1 MKKIILAIFL
11 IATYLTAFC
20 QGINSKAIEITNTD
34 SEKYTHIEGTKL
46 KIILPE
52 GFSRRNA
59 STFEHPLAQSYIS
72 VQELEGDV
80 NRNLYTFDKKTM
92 FQAGIVVMKETFFK
106 INGYEAM
113 MIDGEQYIDGKEL
126 AAMILIIGN
135 VRQTYMILGTTPK
148 PIQNNMNITLSTA
161 LLGIIFD
168 PTLETS
174 TKNLF
179 SYSIDCSGT
188 GLIEGKPMG
197 DTRTFTD
204 DGNVPS
210 RTDNK
215 TSLTIREIKSGRQ
228 YTDEQQKGICTHR
241 FAQYPIT
248 WYENSDTLPHK
259 FTSGK
264 LSGYEIYA
272 SGTSKIMQEEFIYQ
286 LIIFTDDRY
295 FAITGMTFGDEKE
308 CLEMFRKV
316 AGTLKM

>member
-1 MKKIILAIFL
+1 MKKIILTIFL
-11 IATYLTAFC
+11 FATCLSAFC

-34 SEKYTHIEGTKL
+34 SEKYTQIEGTKL

-59 STFEHPLAQSYIS
+59 NTFEHPLAQSYIS
-72 VQELEGDV
+72 VQELDGDV
-80 NRNLYTFDKKTM
+80 NRNFYTFDKRSM

-135 VRQTYMILGTTPK
+135 VKQTYMILGTTPK
-148 PIQNNMNITLSTA
+148 PIQNNMNITLTTT

-168 PTLETS
+168 PSLDTS
-174 TKNLF
+174 IKSLF

-188 GLIEGKPMG
+188 GLIESSPMG

-204 DGNVPS
+204 DGNIPS
-210 RTDNK
+210 RTTDK

-228 YTDEQQKGICTHR
+228 YTDEQQKGICMHR

-248 WYENSDTLPHK
+248 WYENSDTLPHRYT
-259 FTSGK
+259 FGN
-264 LSGYEIYA
+264 LSGYETYA
-272 SGTSKIMQEEFIYQ
+272 SGTSKFMQEEFIYQ

-295 FAITGMTFGDEKE
+295 FTITGMSHGDEKK
-308 CLEMFRKV
+308 CLEIFRKA